1 MNNNIREGFENSGD
15 VVDEIK
21 LQQVQIIDQL

>member
-1 MNNNIREGFENSGD
+1 VAD

-21 LQQVQIIDQL
+21 LRSWKW